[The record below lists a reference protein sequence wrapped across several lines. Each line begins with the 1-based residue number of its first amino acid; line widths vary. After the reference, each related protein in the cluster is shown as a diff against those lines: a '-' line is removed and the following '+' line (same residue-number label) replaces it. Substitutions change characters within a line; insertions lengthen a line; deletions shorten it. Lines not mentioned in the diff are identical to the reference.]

1 MRPRFPFA
9 EARTA
14 SYCYYHCYYHLR
26 DVHLCLIEQSRRDD
40 VESIA
45 YIMMYFLRGSLPW
58 QGLRAATK
66 KQKYDRIS
74 EKKMSTSV
82 DELCKGFSCE

>member
-1 MRPRFPFA
+1 L
-9 EARTA
+9 T
-14 SYCYYHCYYHLR
+14 
-26 DVHLCLIEQSRRDD
+26 EQSRRDD
-40 VESIA
+40 VESVA

-82 DELCKGFSCE
+82 DELCKGFSCK

>member
-1 MRPRFPFA
+1 MYVKCF
-9 EARTA
+9 
-14 SYCYYHCYYHLR
+14 
-26 DVHLCLIEQSRRDD
+26 VCLAEQSRRDD